1 MPMPNY
7 WHLLIP
13 YKNFCGQIFYLIWRL
28 GINSAIDMLMR
39 FYRNTFFTLLLLFCV
54 VQTAFAINNDSLYA
68 KRLKKVDSLNMGYH
82 PFVSEIIAEYLS
94 DPKATAEAL
103 GRYQYYKPFLDSVMR
118 SYNIPT
124 QVGLYALAASG
135 IDFFYKDD
143 ESGNCGPWALQF
155 RVARM
160 YGLKMNTYVDE
171 RMDFESTTLLAGK
184 YLKELHLIY
193 NSWPMVMAAF
203 TTNTLTIN
211 KFIRKSGNT
220 FDYWVMYDSLPTVA
234 QNIVPA
240 FIGAMYIY
248 NYSGEHGITPKPYNA
263 ISYDTVRI
271 TKWMSFEVLAP
282 ALHTTVA
289 TLQSLNPI
297 FKKGIVP
304 YSVQNYILKLPK
316 SSRPWYADIDNLKFE
331 PYNSNP
337 YIDEV
342 PELADKNLPK
352 PKGDDVQTGEGTI
365 VIHTVV
371 RGQGLGIIAQKYG
384 VKVDDLRKWNNIK
397 GYTIYPNQKLKI
409 IRKGN

>member
-1 MPMPNY
+1 
-7 WHLLIP
+7 
-13 YKNFCGQIFYLIWRL
+13 
-28 GINSAIDMLMR
+28 MLMR
-39 FYRNTFFTLLLLFCV
+39 FHRYTFFVLVFLFGATQAV
-54 VQTAFAINNDSLYA
+54 FASNNDSLYS

-82 PFVSEIIAEYLS
+82 PFASDIIADYLN

-118 SYNIPT
+118 SFDIPA

-135 IDFFYKDD
+135 VDCFYKEE
-143 ESGNCGPWALQF
+143 ESGICGPWALQF

-171 RMDFESTTLLAGK
+171 RMDFERTTLLAGK
-184 YLKELHLIY
+184 YLKELYLIY
-193 NSWPMVMAAF
+193 DSWPMAMAAF

-220 FDYWVMYDSLPTVA
+220 FNYWEMYDSLPVEA
-234 QNIVPA
+234 QNIVPSYLA
-240 FIGAMYIY
+240 ALYIY
-248 NYSGEHGITPKPYNA
+248 NYSDKHGITPKPYKPL
-263 ISYDTVRI
+263 SYDTVRMK
-271 TKWMSFEVLAP
+271 KWMSFEVMAP

-289 TLQSLNPI
+289 ALQSLNPI

-316 SSRPWYADIDNLKFE
+316 SSRPWYGDIDSLEFE

-337 YIDEV
+337 FTEEV

-352 PKGDDVQTGEGTI
+352 PAESEIHNSDLRVT
-365 VIHTVV
+365 HTVK
-371 RGQGLGIIAQKYG
+371 RGEGLGIIAQKYG
-384 VKVDDLRKWNNIK
+384 VKVDDIRKWNNIK

-409 IRKGN
+409 IRKGE